1 MRIGF
6 CGTISVG
13 KTTLVNALKELP
25 EFADYNF
32 KTERSKYLMELG
44 IPLNTDSTI
53 KGQVVFLAERGY
65 DAQYGARPLKRAI
78 QTYIEDLLADGILSK
93 DIVKG
98 SKAYT
103 ISHKKGDE
111 KLSVK

>member
-1 MRIGF
+1 MLL
-6 CGTISVG
+6 C
-13 KTTLVNALKELP
+13 LP
-25 EFADYNF
+25 AKSSRVRLPQKVIERMADQEY
-32 KTERSKYLMELG
+32 
-44 IPLNTDSTI
+44 TI
-53 KGQVVFLAERGY
+53 KVAKTAIVFLAERGY

-78 QTYIEDLLADGILSK
+78 QTYVEDLLADCILSK
-93 DIVKG
+93 EVVKG